1 MNGQREEGPKWTE
14 SKGSK
19 MDRVK
24 KVQKRQSE
32 GSTKRTKRINRVQSV
47 QNGQS
52 EVVHN
57 ERGEQMDT
65 KGSTNGHSE
74 KEPEWAE

>member
-24 KVQKRQSE
+24 KVQKRQSK
-32 GSTKRTKRINRVQSV
+32 GSTKRTKRRGSQMNRVQSV

-52 EVVHN
+52 EAVQN
-57 ERGEQMDT
+57 EWGEQMDT
-65 KGSTNGHSE
+65 VKGANKWTQ
-74 KEPEWAE
+74 